1 MVTAKFEGDTS
12 KVTTSVLVNVQFT
25 SLYSTAGDNVSV
37 MFGKGGSWT
46 AIEGTVQANGSV
58 SMVLSADTVKSLG
71 NDEFVLGVASK

>member
-12 KVTTSVLVNVQFT
+12 KVTTSVSVNVQFT

-46 AIEGTVQANGSV
+46 VIEGTVQANGSV